1 MTTANDELI
10 QEIINILEKRVEGS
24 NPKDLEYEYSDG
36 ESLDLVADLLVEAG
50 YTVFGITKD
59 DEDEDEDGEEPYC
72 PACGFPRCNGFCL

>member
-24 NPKDLEYEYSDG
+24 NPKDLEYEYTDG

-50 YTVFGITKD
+50 YTIFGITKD
-59 DEDEDEDGEEPYC
+59 EEEEEESYC

>member
-24 NPKDLEYEYSDG
+24 NPKDLEYEYTDG

-50 YTVFGITKD
+50 YTIFGITKD
-59 DEDEDEDGEEPYC
+59 DEEDEEESYC

>member
-50 YTVFGITKD
+50 YTIFGITKN
-59 DEDEDEDGEEPYC
+59 EDEDE
-72 PACGFPRCNGFCL
+72 

>member
-24 NPKDLEYEYSDG
+24 SPKDLEYEYTDG

-50 YTVFGITKD
+50 YTIFGITKD
-59 DEDEDEDGEEPYC
+59 DEDEDEEESYC

>member
-24 NPKDLEYEYSDG
+24 NPKDLEYEYTDG

-50 YTVFGITKD
+50 YTIFGITKD
-59 DEDEDEDGEEPYC
+59 DEEDEDKEEPYC

>member
-10 QEIINILEKRVEGS
+10 QEIINILEKRLEGS

-50 YTVFGITKD
+50 YTIFGITKD
-59 DEDEDEDGEEPYC
+59 DNKEDEEESYC

>member
-50 YTVFGITKD
+50 YTIFGITKD
-59 DEDEDEDGEEPYC
+59 DNAVWVTTILSKLITPH
-72 PACGFPRCNGFCL
+72 R

>member
-50 YTVFGITKD
+50 YTIFGITKD
-59 DEDEDEDGEEPYC
+59 DNKEGEEESYC

>member
-1 MTTANDELI
+1 MTTANDGLI
-10 QEIINILEKRVEGS
+10 QEIINILEKRVDGS

-50 YTVFGITKD
+50 YTIFGITKD
-59 DEDEDEDGEEPYC
+59 DNKEDDEESYC